1 MIEIWGKDSCPNCNK
16 AQMFCAT
23 RGLEYTYKKL
33 DRDFTREEVM
43 DKFPGEK
50 VLPQVIINGKHV
62 GSYDKMVTY
71 IEQMIL

>member
-50 VLPQVIINGKHV
+50 YFHR
-62 GSYDKMVTY
+62 
-71 IEQMIL
+71 

>member
-1 MIEIWGKDSCPNCNK
+1 MIEIWGKDACPKCNK
-16 AQMFCAT
+16 AQMFCAR

-50 VLPQVIINGKHV
+50 VLPQVIINGKHIAHMT
-62 GSYDKMVTY
+62 KWLP
-71 IEQMIL
+71 ILNK